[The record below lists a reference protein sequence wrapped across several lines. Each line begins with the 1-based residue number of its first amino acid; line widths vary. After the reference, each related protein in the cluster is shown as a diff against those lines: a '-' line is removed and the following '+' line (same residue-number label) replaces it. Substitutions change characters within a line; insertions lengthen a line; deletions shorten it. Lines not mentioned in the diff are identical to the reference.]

1 MEGIRVPGEIY
12 SNVLDMAE
20 ATCESR
26 ASAVQAR
33 DTRFISQGRQ
43 LLREQFPLM
52 PEASLEVIL
61 GHSFLKGSGRVG
73 RTTTTTDKRKA
84 ALAVEAHIRHKHT
97 PYESLLASG
106 KSREK
111 ARESVWP
118 SVQAIKKAW
127 EGDAEP
133 ELIDLTLRVH
143 EQQQQ

>member
-1 MEGIRVPGEIY
+1 MEGIRVPAEIY
-12 SNVLDMAE
+12 SNVLDLAE

-33 DTRFISQGRQ
+33 DTKFTSQGRQ
-43 LLREQFPLM
+43 LLRDQFPLM
-52 PEASLEVIL
+52 PEESLEVIL

-73 RTTTTTDKRKA
+73 RTSTTTDKRKA
-84 ALAVEAHIRHKHT
+84 SLAVEAHIRHKHT

-106 KSREK
+106 TDRKE

-127 EGDAEP
+127 EGDPEP
-133 ELIDLTLRVH
+133 EVVDLTLRGGH
-143 EQQQQ
+143 EQ